1 MKLPGTESSTLSY
14 IDRFEKKREEEA
26 EKLSSGLKINRASD
40 DPAGLQIANRLT
52 SSINASDQR
61 ATNARDQQSIYNTQA
76 GQLSSITDSL
86 QRANELSI
94 QAGNPLNDSGAIQA
108 ELDQLTEEINVI
120 AESALGQ
127 ANFISGLDASDPS
140 ASQTIVSDASAV
152 IDQTAGDIGAQSNGL
167 DSRINN
173 YQVSSINTSEA
184 RSRIQDTDYAET
196 SSEQIKAEL
205 QLKIAVLTKKD
216 EEERKGLLFN
226 QFV

>member
-26 EKLSSGLKINRASD
+26 EKLSSGIKINRASD

-52 SSINASDQR
+52 SSINAADRR

-94 QAGNPLNDSGAIQA
+94 QAGNPLNDNGAIQA

-120 AESALGQ
+120 AQSALGQ

-140 ASQTIVSDASAV
+140 ASQTIVSDASAI

-173 YQVSSINTSEA
+173 YQISSINTSEA

-196 SSEQIKAEL
+196 SSEQVRAEI
-205 QLKIAVLTKKD
+205 QLRIAVLTKKD

>member
-26 EKLSSGLKINRASD
+26 EKLSSGIKINRASD

-52 SSINASDQR
+52 SSINAADRR

-94 QAGNPLNDSGAIQA
+94 QAGNPLNDNGAIQA

-120 AESALGQ
+120 AQSALGQ

-140 ASQTIVSDASAV
+140 ASQTIVSDASAI

-196 SSEQIKAEL
+196 SSEQVRAEI
-205 QLKIAVLTKKD
+205 QLRIAVLTKKD

>member
-1 MKLPGTESSTLSY
+1 MKLPSTESSTLSY

-26 EKLSSGLKINRASD
+26 EKLSSGLKINKASD

-61 ATNARDQQSIYNTQA
+61 AANARDQQSIYNTQA
-76 GQLSSITDSL
+76 GQLASITDSL

-94 QAGNPLNDSGAIQA
+94 QAGNPLNDNAAIQT

-140 ASQTIVSDASAV
+140 ASQTIVSDASAI
-152 IDQTAGDIGAQSNGL
+152 IDQTASDIGAQSNGL

-184 RSRIQDTDYAET
+184 RSRIQDTDYAAT

-205 QLKIAVLTKKD
+205 QLKIAALIKKD